1 RRLSIFAGGFSLE
14 AAEAVCPNDGVDR
27 DEVVHLLGRLVE
39 QSLVTV
45 NMEGPGRAKTR
56 YGLLETLREY
66 GRKKLEESIEADD
79 IRRRHAAHFVALA
92 EAAAPKLDG
101 RNRLEWLERLDL
113 DRDNLRAVFE
123 NSGSTEA
130 DTDLRLAVALT
141 GFWDAQGGY
150 SEGRARLT
158 SALSQGGKPSRVRAE
173 AMRSAGFMAWAQGD
187 FAAATSWTDKSIT
200 LCRRLRDR
208 RGEGM
213 CLQLLGQIAFQQD
226 DFARARQLL
235 DAALAIAADVQDER
249 LASLC
254 RFRLGM
260 IALQ

>member
-1 RRLSIFAGGFSLE
+1 LAAGRSGMMAPAEILTRLRVSFGVLAGGSRSAGARHETLKAALDWSYWLLNEEEQRLFRRLSIFAGGFSLE

-66 GRKKLEESIEADD
+66 GRKKLEESLEADD

-123 NSGSTEA
+123 NSGSTGA

-141 GFWDAQGGY
+141 
-150 SEGRARLT
+150 
-158 SALSQGGKPSRVRAE
+158 
-173 AMRSAGFMAWAQGD
+173 
-187 FAAATSWTDKSIT
+187 
-200 LCRRLRDR
+200 
-208 RGEGM
+208 
-213 CLQLLGQIAFQQD
+213 
-226 DFARARQLL
+226 
-235 DAALAIAADVQDER
+235 
-249 LASLC
+249 
-254 RFRLGM
+254 
-260 IALQ
+260 